1 LKRLFH
7 LVQNKIFFEP
17 SPHWQV
23 ILLAN
28 LPPWCENHLLEWW
41 VFERSLC
48 ITTRRI
54 CRKGGRK
61 AKFAIYSKHC
71 TSCNKHYMF
80 GIQKLMFVCPIMVWR
95 KELQMATFI
104 TFMKVIK
111 FFLWSF
117 IYVDGIYFI
126 GNHDTKIQWI
136 KIEIKKKF
144 EMVDLGLLTHSLW
157 LEYFFQLSGII
168 VTQRG

>member
-1 LKRLFH
+1 M
-7 LVQNKIFFEP
+7 QNKIFFEP
-17 SPHWQV
+17 SLRWQV

-61 AKFAIYSKHC
+61 AKFASYSKHC
-71 TSCNKHYMF
+71 MSCNKHYMF
-80 GIQKLMFVCPIMVWR
+80 GIQKLMFICPIMVWG

-111 FFLWSF
+111 VFFMVLYICQWYLFHKQPWHQNPMDQDWNQEKVWNGRLGFVNSF
-117 IYVDGIYFI
+117 TMVGIF
-126 GNHDTKIQWI
+126 
-136 KIEIKKKF
+136 
-144 EMVDLGLLTHSLW
+144 
-157 LEYFFQLSGII
+157 LS
-168 VTQRG
+168 T